1 MSKVKETKLEV
12 THKKHKILV
21 TNVYE
26 RQVIYAG
33 IKQWMLVSTNLY
45 VDGMHLDKSDEAGVW
60 QLQIEPTLKYGYFSE
75 HIDSIEVYYSGITS
89 LTHSIKVNGVTIHQ
103 DSLNFIDRL
112 FEKAKSISPVLG
124 CLFALIFLA
133 IFFSVIWFVIG
144 LLDDL
149 ISF

>member
-26 RQVIYAG
+26 RQVISRG

-45 VDGMHLDKSDEAGVW
+45 VDGMHLDKSDEAGVE
-60 QLQIEPTLKYGYFSE
+60 QLQIEPILKYGYFSE

-149 ISF
+149 ITF

>member
-45 VDGMHLDKSDEAGVW
+45 VDGMHLDKSDEAGVG
-60 QLQIEPTLKYGYFSE
+60 QLQIEPILKYGYFSE

-89 LTHSIKVNGVTIHQ
+89 LNHSIKVNGVTIHQ

-112 FEKAKSISPVLG
+112 FEKAKSISPWLG
-124 CLFALIFLA
+124 CLLSLIFIA

-149 ISF
+149 ITF

>member
-1 MSKVKETKLEV
+1 MSKLKQTKLEV

-21 TNVYE
+21 SNVYE
-26 RQVIYAG
+26 RQVIYGAV
-33 IKQWMLVSTNLY
+33 KHWMPVSTNLY

-89 LTHSIKVNGVTIHQ
+89 LNHSIKVNGVTIHQ

-112 FEKAKSISPVLG
+112 FEKAKSISPWLG

-133 IFFSVIWFVIG
+133 IFVSVIWFVIG

-149 ISF
+149 ITF

>member
-21 TNVYE
+21 TDVYE
-26 RQVIYAG
+26 RIVIYGG
-33 IKQWMLVSTNLY
+33 IKRWMVVSTNLY

-75 HIDSIEVYYSGITS
+75 HIDSIEVYYSGITG
-89 LTHSIKVNGVTIHQ
+89 LKHSIKVNGVTIHQ

-112 FEKAKSISPVLG
+112 FEKAKSISPWLG
-124 CLFALIFLA
+124 CLLSLIFLA

-149 ISF
+149 ITF

>member
-45 VDGMHLDKSDEAGVW
+45 VDGMHLDKNYEVGFG
-60 QLQIEPTLKYGYFSE
+60 QLQIEPILKSGYFSE
-75 HIDSIEVYYSGITS
+75 HIDSIEVYYSGITG
-89 LTHSIKVNGVTIHQ
+89 LKHSIKVNGVTIHQ

-112 FEKAKSISPVLG
+112 FEKAKSISPWLG
-124 CLFALIFLA
+124 CLSALIYLA

-149 ISF
+149 ITF

>member
-60 QLQIEPTLKYGYFSE
+60 QLQIKPILKYGYFSE

-89 LTHSIKVNGVTIHQ
+89 LNHSIKVNGVTIHQ

-149 ISF
+149 ITF

>member
-26 RQVIYAG
+26 RQVISGG

-45 VDGMHLDKSDEAGVW
+45 VDGMHLDKNYEVGFG
-60 QLQIEPTLKYGYFSE
+60 QLQIEPILKSGYFSE
-75 HIDSIEVYYSGITS
+75 HIDSIEVYYSGITG
-89 LTHSIKVNGVTIHQ
+89 LKHSIKVNGVTIHQ

-112 FEKAKSISPVLG
+112 FEKAKSISPWLG
-124 CLFALIFLA
+124 CLLSLIFLA

-149 ISF
+149 ITF

>member
-21 TNVYE
+21 TNVYKGA
-26 RQVIYAG
+26 RIGLISYWDLDSA
-33 IKQWMLVSTNLY
+33 NLY
-45 VDGMHLDKSDEAGVW
+45 IDGMHLDKNYEVGFG
-60 QLQIEPTLKYGYFSE
+60 QLQIEPILKSGYFSE

-89 LTHSIKVNGVTIHQ
+89 LNYSIKVNGVTIHQ

-112 FEKAKSISPVLG
+112 FEKAKSISPWLG
-124 CLFALIFLA
+124 CLFSLIFLA

-149 ISF
+149 ITF

>member
-45 VDGMHLDKSDEAGVW
+45 VDGMHLDKSDEAGAVSYTH
-60 QLQIEPTLKYGYFSE
+60 LTLPT
-75 HIDSIEVYYSGITS
+75 I
-89 LTHSIKVNGVTIHQ
+89 
-103 DSLNFIDRL
+103 
-112 FEKAKSISPVLG
+112 
-124 CLFALIFLA
+124 C
-133 IFFSVIWFVIG
+133 SV
-144 LLDDL
+144 
-149 ISF
+149 

>member
-89 LTHSIKVNGVTIHQ
+89 LNHSIKVNGVTIHQ

-112 FEKAKSISPVLG
+112 FEKAKSISPWLG
-124 CLFALIFLA
+124 CLSALIYLA

-149 ISF
+149 ITF

>member
-26 RQVIYAG
+26 RQVISRG

-45 VDGMHLDKSDEAGVW
+45 VDGMHLDKNYEVGFG
-60 QLQIEPTLKYGYFSE
+60 QLQIEPILKSGYFSE

-149 ISF
+149 ITF

>member
-21 TNVYE
+21 TNVYKGA
-26 RQVIYAG
+26 RIGLISYWDLDSA
-33 IKQWMLVSTNLY
+33 NLY
-45 VDGMHLDKSDEAGVW
+45 IDGMHLDKSDEAGVG
-60 QLQIEPTLKYGYFSE
+60 QLQIEPILKYGYFSE
-75 HIDSIEVYYSGITS
+75 HFDSIEVYYSGITS

-149 ISF
+149 ITF